1 MSPPGTCLHRLPASY
16 GFDLTCPSTDRSRL
30 MSSPLNPVTAPAPA
44 RLPRVGALSGALS
57 GLLIALP
64 GLVEAFVGETAVT
77 SFFLALSP
85 ALALPFLAALHQ
97 WQSPATGR
105 FGETA
110 YLVNLIGLGL
120 FGGAAFAA
128 NLVLYYLDDDVIEA
142 ELTGPTI
149 PALIG
154 SAAVFAVGCA
164 LFGAAMIRAHML
176 PKIPA
181 WGYAVALPL
190 FAFLIALPD
199 SAFTSALHI
208 VVGAVLVW
216 LSTAL
221 WQSASTNAHTAVTH
235 RTPA

>member
-1 MSPPGTCLHRLPASY
+1 MASP
-16 GFDLTCPSTDRSRL
+16 
-30 MSSPLNPVTAPAPA
+30 SSTAPAPA
-44 RLPRVGALSGALS
+44 RLTRFGALCGVLS

-64 GLVEAFVGETAVT
+64 AAVEAFTGETAGT
-77 SFFLALSP
+77 SLLLALSP
-85 ALALPFLAALHQ
+85 AFALPFLTALHH

-120 FGGAAFAA
+120 FGGAAFAS
-128 NLVLYYLDDDVIEA
+128 NLVLFYFDDDVIEA

-149 PALIG
+149 PALLA
-154 SAAVFAVGCA
+154 SAVVFAVGCA
-164 LFGAAMIRAHML
+164 LFGAATIRARML
-176 PKIPA
+176 PRVPA

-199 SAFTSALHI
+199 SVLTSALHI
-208 VVGAVLVW
+208 VVGIVLVW

-221 WQSASTNAHTAVTH
+221 WQSASAND
-235 RTPA
+235 RTSVSAFTS